1 MGVPVQHRFS
11 AIKRIETRLV
21 VPTKNRENKGSVKI
35 IAKIKQVRNEAFD
48 GDRASRKSRY
58 GHGFYL
64 ALIQIWGEEDLGFY
78 ETFQP

>member
-1 MGVPVQHRFS
+1 MKES
-11 AIKRIETRLV
+11 
-21 VPTKNRENKGSVKI
+21 
-35 IAKIKQVRNEAFD
+35 KIKLVRKKNEASVNEAFD

-64 ALIQIWGEEDLGFY
+64 ALIQIWGEEDPGFY